1 MQEYDI
7 IDTIGDSVFGDDW
20 KQSQILLEVNDIVVT
35 GDNQLAA
42 LIGYTEN
49 QSASSSTANQA
60 RSYGVVLL
68 DLGGRS
74 GAINLVR
81 FIELTYTPVRPLH
94 FLQRFLLTFQPFDST
109 PSHPRILL
117 PVGSPVAY
125 VQFSSAMVLVSFSP
139 ST

>member
-1 MQEYDI
+1 M
-7 IDTIGDSVFGDDW
+7 FGDDW

-42 LIGYTEN
+42 LIGYIEN

-81 FIELTYTPVRPLH
+81 FIELTYTPVRLLLLLLH
-94 FLQRFLLTFQPFDST
+94 CSLTD
-109 PSHPRILL
+109 L
-117 PVGSPVAY
+117 PVIRLGAVTSQA
-125 VQFSSAMVLVSFSP
+125 SAASR
-139 ST
+139 